1 MIFTAEIIYPYPAI
15 PHRAISDDEFRGY
28 DIPEGCMIMPNIW
41 SVAVYL
47 IPYFI
52 KHCIN
57 PYETD
62 SDLSSRSQGHDA

>member
-1 MIFTAEIIYPYPAI
+1 
-15 PHRAISDDEFRGY
+15 
-28 DIPEGCMIMPNIW
+28 MIMPNIW